1 MYEICD
7 LCYLAVEHL
16 EMVILFEFHVWRRVS
31 FSLRVDNESVK
42 LGLSSFLENS
52 RHS

>member
-16 EMVILFEFHVWRRVS
+16 EMVTLFEFHARRP
-31 FSLRVDNESVK
+31 
-42 LGLSSFLENS
+42 
-52 RHS
+52 H